1 VRSLTDVAGTIQKV
15 GALYPVRTSGVRTA
29 RPQRR
34 GRGLEHDEEED
45 MPKTDTNRIADLL
58 RQALRRL
65 DDWTLLAFNPRYP
78 GPADR

>member
-1 VRSLTDVAGTIQKV
+1 
-15 GALYPVRTSGVRTA
+15 
-29 RPQRR
+29 
-34 GRGLEHDEEED
+34 